1 MVKIPKI
8 IKTFWDFFDSTLD
21 KSVIILVGGAGSGK
35 SQAIC
40 QRLIYKL
47 YTESNIRMLIL
58 RKTFPSLRITTYQ
71 MMMDL
76 LEEYDLQYNINKS
89 EMTLTVN
96 ENIIWF
102 RSLDQPEKLK
112 SLNLNTT
119 YIEEASEIT
128 HKDFLQVRLRMRRA
142 SETRNQIILS
152 LNPDDQFMWIKTE
165 VIDKNMDDIVVHH
178 STYHDN
184 PFLPPEYK
192 EELEGLKKQD
202 INHYMVYAKGE
213 WGIKSNTVYSNY
225 TIDSKFPDEFEDE
238 WYGLDFGHVHPSVLI
253 FVGRRDNR
261 LYLKEI
267 IYKSYL
273 TNNDLIGLLKKNVLS
288 KTVPIYADSAEPA
301 RIEEIS
307 RADFNIYPAEKKVSD
322 GIDAVKR
329 YQLHIHPNSVHI
341 IDEIRSYSWREDR
354 NGRILDEPVK
364 FNDDCMD
371 SLRYAVFT
379 HTHRPPQIKSIPTS
393 VGGGSLGRLRG

>member
-1 MVKIPKI
+1 
-8 IKTFWDFFDSTLD
+8 
-21 KSVIILVGGAGSGK
+21 
-35 SQAIC
+35 
-40 QRLIYKL
+40 
-47 YTESNIRMLIL
+47 MLIL

-76 LEEYDLQYNINKS
+76 LEEYGLRYNINKS

-96 ENIIWF
+96 DNIIWF

-128 HKDFLQVRLRMRRA
+128 YKDFLQVRLRMRRA
-142 SETRNQIILS
+142 SDTRNQIILS

-165 VIDKNMDDIVVHH
+165 VIDKNMAGIAIHR
-178 STYHDN
+178 STYLDN

-192 EELEGLKKQD
+192 EELEGLKEQD
-202 INHYMVYAKGE
+202 INHYMVYTRGE
-213 WGIKSNTVYSNY
+213 WGIKSNAVYSNY
-225 TIDSKFPDEFEDE
+225 IIDPEFPDEFEDE

-253 FVGRRDNR
+253 HVGRRDND
-261 LYLKEI
+261 LYLKEV
-267 IYKSYL
+267 IYQSYL
-273 TNNDLIGLLKKNVLS
+273 TNNDIIDLMNKYNVSHTL
-288 KTVPIYADSAEPA
+288 PIYADSAEPA

-307 RADFNIYPAEKKVSD
+307 RKTEKNGVCHKGFNIYPAVKKVSD

-329 YQLHIHPNSVHI
+329 YNLHIHPDSIHI
-341 IDEIRSYSWREDR
+341 IDEIRSYCWREDR
-354 NGRILDEPVK
+354 NGIILDEPVK

-371 SLRYAVFT
+371 SIRYAVFT
-379 HTHRPPQIKSIPTS
+379 HTHQEEPREINFIPTS
-393 VGGGSLGRLRG
+393 AGGSVAAR

>member
-35 SQAIC
+35 SQVIC

-47 YTESNIRMLIL
+47 YTESDIRMLIL

-71 MMMDL
+71 MVMDL
-76 LEEYDLQYNINKS
+76 LEEYDLRYNINKS

-96 ENIIWF
+96 DNIVWF

-128 HKDFLQVRLRMRRA
+128 YKDFLHVRLRMRRA
-142 SETRNQIILS
+142 SEIRNQIILS
-152 LNPDDQFMWIKTE
+152 LNPDDQFMWIKKD
-165 VIDKNMDDIVVHH
+165 VIDKNMGDIAIHR
-178 STYHDN
+178 STYLDN

-202 INHYMVYAKGE
+202 FNHYMVYAKGE

-225 TIDSKFPDEFEDE
+225 TIDSNFPDEFEDE

-273 TNNDLIGLLKKNVLS
+273 TNNDLIGLLKQNVLS
-288 KTVPIYADSAEPA
+288 NTVPIYADSAEPA
-301 RIEEIS
+301 RIEEIG

-329 YQLHIHPNSVHI
+329 YQLHIHHNSVHI